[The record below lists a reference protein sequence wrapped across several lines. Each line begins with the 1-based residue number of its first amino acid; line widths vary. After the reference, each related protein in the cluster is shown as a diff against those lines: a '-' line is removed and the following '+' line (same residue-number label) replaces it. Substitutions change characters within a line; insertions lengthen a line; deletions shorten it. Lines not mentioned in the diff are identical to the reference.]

1 MENIENTQP
10 LEELREQAAIL
21 KNKLDKENIVNE
33 EILRNAM
40 RHKARTINNN
50 AWISVA
56 ASAFVILMAFTYFP
70 QLGLSLWFSV
80 GTIVIMLVC
89 DFFTWQ
95 YHKNMNQKTLS
106 SDLLTVA
113 KTAKKLKKNYH
124 NWLKYGISLF
134 FVWFVWYSIE
144 MGIHSKS
151 WKEALLTILL
161 LAVGGIIG
169 GLIGFRMHRK
179 VIDTCDEIIRQ
190 IEE

>member
-21 KNKLDKENIVNE
+21 KNKLDQENIVSE
-33 EILRNAM
+33 EMLRNAM
-40 RHKARTINNN
+40 RHKARTINSN

-56 ASAFVILMAFTYFP
+56 ASVMVILMAFTYSP
-70 QLGLSLWFSV
+70 QLGLSIWFSV

-113 KTAKKLKKNYH
+113 KTAKKLKKNYL